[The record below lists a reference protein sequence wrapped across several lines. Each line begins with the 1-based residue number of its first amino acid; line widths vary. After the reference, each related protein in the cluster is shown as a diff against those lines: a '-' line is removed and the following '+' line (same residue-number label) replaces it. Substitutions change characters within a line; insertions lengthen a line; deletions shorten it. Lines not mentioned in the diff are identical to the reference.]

1 MKQYVSITYPYYTLG
16 VETPSQ
22 SRYVG
27 YYEALK
33 ARDLQ
38 LPGPS
43 PITLKEI
50 RIRGLMY
57 VGSGRGQDFWV
68 NVDVGRGNQ
77 VLMQCREEVY
87 MLSLQ

>member
-1 MKQYVSITYPYYTLG
+1 MKQYVSITFPYYALG

-77 VLMQCREEVY
+77 VFMQCREEVNIV
-87 MLSLQ
+87 